1 MARRLKPSAL
11 AGVKAVAFD
20 AYGTIIDFGEKD
32 FIATFAEIM
41 AHQGLQ
47 GDAGELWRRFLR
59 AAYRLRNENHEHPSY
74 HRFVDAWAR
83 QFHEAFSQ
91 MGLAGEPREAA
102 LYLRHKLAQAP
113 VHPEAPEVLARVR
126 SRYRVALLSN
136 ADDDF
141 LRECLQRNHLSFEL
155 VVTSE
160 GARAL
165 KPDPAIFL
173 HLVRALDLEPPD
185 VVYVGDNP
193 LPDILGAKRA
203 GLRAVWLDRLGRR
216 RPRRVPPPDLK
227 IKSLRHLLPALGLG
241 NE

>member
-1 MARRLKPSAL
+1 MARRLKAPVL
-11 AGVKAVAFD
+11 AGVKAVTFD
-20 AYGTIIDFGEKD
+20 AYGTIIDFDEKD
-32 FIATFAEIM
+32 FIAAFAEIM

-47 GDAGELWRRFLR
+47 GSAHELWRRFLR

-74 HRFVDAWAR
+74 HRFVEAWAR
-83 QFHEAFSQ
+83 QFQEAFSQ
-91 MGLAGEPREAA
+91 MGLAGKPHEAA
-102 LYLRHKLAQAP
+102 LYLRHKLAQATA
-113 VHPEAPEVLARVR
+113 HPEAHEVLGAVR

-141 LRECLQRNHLSFEL
+141 LGECLQRNNLSFDL

-160 GARAL
+160 TARAL

-173 HLVRALDLEPPD
+173 HLVQALGLEPSD

-203 GLRAVWLDRLGRR
+203 GLRAVWLDRFGRR
-216 RPRRVPPPDLK
+216 RPRRIPPPDLK

-241 NE
+241 NG